1 MSAQSP
7 KKKLTLKKETLRTL
21 ETVEPSLL
29 EGVVGGAGLGLE
41 NAVTLTA
48 THDSNRL
55 TLKTR

>member
-1 MSAQSP
+1 MSAQSL

-29 EGVVGGAGLGLE
+29 EGVVGGAGLGFD
-41 NAVTLTA
+41 NAITLTA
-48 THDSNRL
+48 TQDPNRL

>member
-7 KKKLTLKKETLRTL
+7 KKKLTLKKETLSTL

-29 EGVVGGAGLGLE
+29 EGVVCGAGLGFD
-41 NAVTLTA
+41 NAITLTV
-48 THDSNRL
+48 TQDSNRL

>member
-7 KKKLTLKKETLRTL
+7 KKKLTLKKATLRTL
-21 ETVEPSLL
+21 ETVAPSLL

-48 THDSNRL
+48 THDPSRL